1 MCCTSSSNRGFILA
15 VTAAA
20 PWNVSSLIDTR
31 DSSPW
36 NSEPHCMQWNL
47 CNLQNGRHFF
57 LLAPALYKHS
67 QTNLYGELQLHLCY
81 SLLRCMLAS
90 MHHYIWNKLFLNVL
104 LNKVNIF
111 STSSGNLTFFA
122 DNLLGYLATCHM
134 ICFLLFLCQMNHF
147 LPFLNFWYIA
157 TVSDYIK
164 ESSILKNLLAYLQRC
179 CFPN

>member
-90 MHHYIWNKLFLNVL
+90 MYHYIWNKLFLNVL

-122 DNLLGYLATCHM
+122 DNLVGYLATLSH
-134 ICFLLFLCQMNHF
+134 LFSTFSLSDESFSTFSQ
-147 LPFLNFWYIA
+147 FW
-157 TVSDYIK
+157 VHHNSFWFW
-164 ESSILKNLLAYLQRC
+164 LH
-179 CFPN
+179 

>member
-1 MCCTSSSNRGFILA
+1 MCHYWLIQVILLHE
-15 VTAAA
+15 TQ
-20 PWNVSSLIDTR
+20 SLIV
-31 DSSPW
+31 
-36 NSEPHCMQWNL
+36 
-47 CNLQNGRHFF
+47 CNEIYIIFKMVSTFF
-57 LLAPALYKHS
+57 S
-67 QTNLYGELQLHLCY
+67 LHLPCTNILRPIYMESCNFTFAIHCFDACY
-81 SLLRCMLAS
+81 LKTT
-90 MHHYIWNKLFLNVL
+90 IWNKLFLNVL

-164 ESSILKNLLAYLQRC
+164 ESSIPKNLLAYLQRC